1 MVPITAIPVQAAPPA
16 RKRSLFPYAW
26 MTPAVLLMV
35 VGILVPLIYTIYIS
49 GTNYDQAHLYNY
61 RWVGL
66 RNYGYAF
73 SNDPY
78 TGYAH
83 GYLWLFAWTFAFA
96 AACTALNVCAGGAIA
111 LLVNNPRLPGRV
123 IFRALLILPW
133 ALPFTIAVVAWR
145 GVLSTD
151 FGAVNSILGAVGLG
165 RPDWLNDPTLAKLC
179 LIGVNGWF
187 SFPYFMVLILSILQ
201 AIPGDLYEVAE
212 IDGASGWERFLHIT
226 IPSIR
231 PALAPLLVVQFAFQF
246 NNAAFVYALTNGQPP
261 SLDISG
267 RGETDILGSYLFS
280 QVRNSQNFAQMAA
293 LGTLIFIVIIVLSVF
308 NMRFTGAFREIPR

>member
-1 MVPITAIPVQAAPPA
+1 MIPTVVAATPVSPPI
-16 RKRSLFPYAW
+16 RKRRLFPYAW
-26 MTPAVLLMV
+26 MSPAILLMI

-49 GTNYDQAHLYNY
+49 GTNYNQSHLYNY
-61 RWVGL
+61 HWVGL

-73 SNDPY
+73 SSDPY

-96 AACTALNVCAGGAIA
+96 ISCTVVNIGVGGAIA
-111 LLVNNPRLPGRV
+111 LLVNNPRLPGRL
-123 IFRALLILPW
+123 IFRAFLILPW

-145 GVLSTD
+145 GVLNTD
-151 FGAVNSILGAVGLG
+151 FGAINAILSSIGLG
-165 RPDWLNDPTLAKLC
+165 RPDWLNDPNLAKIC
-179 LIGVNGWF
+179 LVAVNGWF

-212 IDGASGWERFLHIT
+212 IDGANAWERFIHIT
-226 IPSIR
+226 IPSLR
-231 PALAPLLVVQFAFQF
+231 PALAPLIVVQFAFQF
-246 NNAAFVYALTNGQPP
+246 NNASFVYALTNGQPP

-280 QVRNSQNFAQMAA
+280 QVRNSENFGQMAA
-293 LGTLIFIVIIVLSVF
+293 LGTLIFIVIIVLSVL
-308 NMRFTGAFREIPR
+308 NMRFTGAFKEAK